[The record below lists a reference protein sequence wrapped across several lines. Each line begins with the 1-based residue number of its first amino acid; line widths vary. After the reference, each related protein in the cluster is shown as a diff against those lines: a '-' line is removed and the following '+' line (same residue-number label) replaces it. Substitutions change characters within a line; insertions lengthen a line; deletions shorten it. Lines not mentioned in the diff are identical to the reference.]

1 MFTRVNRLF
10 SLVFTAS
17 IATTMP
23 QSGVAGT
30 WTAELPEVV
39 RNEDGVVSVES
50 TTPGTLVLEVRGDS
64 VFGTLMRGRGPTK
77 RPLRGQVTGNKVV
90 LVAETRAR
98 VYANGDEQEVKMLT
112 TFRFTLNGSVMTGT
126 SETSRDPSSPSVPLP
141 GVEQPPLPVTAKRT
155 AP

>member
-10 SLVFTAS
+10 SLALTAS
-17 IATTMP
+17 IATTTA
-23 QSGVAGT
+23 QSGVTGT
-30 WTAELPEVV
+30 WTAELPDVV
-39 RNEDGVVSVES
+39 RNEDGVVTVES
-50 TTPGTLVLEVRGDS
+50 TMPGTFVLEVRGDS
-64 VFGTLMRGRGPTK
+64 VFGTLTRGRGPTK
-77 RPLRGQVTGNKVV
+77 RPLRGQITGNKLV

-98 VYANGDEQEVKMLT
+98 VNTNGDEHELKLLT

-126 SETSRDPSSPSVPLP
+126 SETNRDPSSPPITLP